1 MYKNLQQQTLWRKVA
16 RQLCAIALLL
26 FLDCHAAIADAT
38 TDRRALVGLNL
49 FRSMLIA
56 DQKAESKADK
66 SGKLPVYVLYVSDRE
81 QANDYRDSLTSEL
94 TAIRDTPADISV
106 ISLGDYLAS
115 SERGAVGI
123 FISQRL
129 NDEELNELSVKAVSE
144 HVILFSPFEGDV
156 EKGVLG
162 GISVQ
167 ASVRP
172 YINVKA
178 LKKTGIDIKS
188 FYLKVA
194 KKYE

>member
-1 MYKNLQQQTLWRKVA
+1 MHRTQRQQVRWRKVA
-16 RQLCAIALLL
+16 RQLCAVALLL

-49 FRSMLIA
+49 FRTLLIA
-56 DQKAESKADK
+56 DQEAEAKADRE
-66 SGKLPVYVLYVSDRE
+66 GKLAIYVLYVSD
-81 QANDYRDSLTSEL
+81 QQKASDYRDSLRSEL
-94 TAIRDTPADISV
+94 TSIRETPAEISV
-106 ISLGDYLAS
+106 ISLNDYLAS
-115 SERGAVGI
+115 EGLGAMGV

-129 NDEELNELSVKAVSE
+129 NDDEVRALSTKATKE

-172 YINVKA
+172 YINIDV
-178 LKKTGIDIKS
+178 LTKTGVEIKS